1 MAVSSSVMMPAL
13 VKPQAER
20 GMILK
25 DVPVPEIGK
34 NDVLIRVLKT
44 GICGTDVHIYQ
55 WDEWAQRRI
64 HPPLVVGHEFM
75 GMVERVG
82 EAVDEFKPGDLV
94 SGEGHIGCGHCFFC
108 RTGLGHICR
117 TMKIIGVDRDGCFAR
132 FISMPQSNV
141 WRLKPGIPHEVA
153 AIFDPY
159 GNAMHT
165 VMAQPVNG
173 RTVAV
178 IGAGAIGLMACAIA
192 QAAGALN
199 VLVVEPHANKREMAH
214 KLGLRFTY
222 DPKVEGWEKG
232 LLERTPDGIG
242 VDVAL
247 EMSGSAPGIH
257 TAFKIVRAGGDVA
270 MLGIPPTEVGINLAE
285 EIIFKSVTVRGING
299 RLMYQTWYQCERFL
313 LDQKLDLMPL
323 ITHQCG
329 YKDFQEAFGMLE
341 RGEAVKIVMSWE
353 D

>member
-1 MAVSSSVMMPAL
+1 MPAL

-141 WRLKPGIPHEVA
+141 WRLKPGTYALWGWQYVRWWTMRA
-153 AIFDPY
+153 VY
-159 GNAMHT
+159 GQ
-165 VMAQPVNG
+165 V
-173 RTVAV
+173 RYES
-178 IGAGAIGLMACAIA
+178 C
-192 QAAGALN
+192 
-199 VLVVEPHANKREMAH
+199 
-214 KLGLRFTY
+214 LGLQMVL
-222 DPKVEGWEKG
+222 P
-232 LLERTPDGIG
+232 
-242 VDVAL
+242 A
-247 EMSGSAPGIH
+247 
-257 TAFKIVRAGGDVA
+257 
-270 MLGIPPTEVGINLAE
+270 
-285 EIIFKSVTVRGING
+285 
-299 RLMYQTWYQCERFL
+299 
-313 LDQKLDLMPL
+313 
-323 ITHQCG
+323 
-329 YKDFQEAFGMLE
+329 
-341 RGEAVKIVMSWE
+341 
-353 D
+353 